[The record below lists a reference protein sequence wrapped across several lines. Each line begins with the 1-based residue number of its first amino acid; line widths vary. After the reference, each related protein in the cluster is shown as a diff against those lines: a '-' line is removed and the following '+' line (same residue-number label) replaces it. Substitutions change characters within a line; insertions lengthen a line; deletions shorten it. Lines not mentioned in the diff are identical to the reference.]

1 MNRPRKKNRHLPRCV
16 YEKHGAFW
24 YVRKGK
30 WTRIGGTLREA
41 LATYAALYESPTGGV
56 SELIDEA
63 TLALK
68 GNWSPNTAKQYA
80 IAAKKLKKVF
90 AEFQPEQVMPKHVAH
105 LKTSFASKPNMGNRV
120 LSFGRLVFGW
130 ACEQQRV
137 TLNPFV
143 GIARLPEAKRG
154 RLLGADEYK
163 LIYDKAGPR
172 LQVVM
177 DLLRITGQR
186 VNAVL
191 KIHRTDLLEEGI
203 RFPKFKT
210 PTKRIVGW
218 TTELRAVV
226 ERAKTLHGNIRALT
240 LLHNRR
246 GKAPDYRTVSQQW
259 ADACTA
265 AGILDAQLRD
275 LRAVAATTAK
285 RQGKD
290 PTALL
295 GHTNPEQTKRY
306 LRDKEEPLVEAPSF
320 GHPIDTATKS

>member
-1 MNRPRKKNRHLPRCV
+1 MNRPRTKNKHLPRCV

-24 YVRKGK
+24 HVRKGK

-41 LATYAALYESPTGGV
+41 LATYAALYESPQGGV

-63 TLALK
+63 VLALK
-68 GNWSPNTAKQYA
+68 GRWSANTAKQYA

-90 AEFQPEQVMPKHVAH
+90 AEFQPEQIKPKHVAK

-120 LSFGRLVFGW
+120 LSFGRMVFDW
-130 ACEQQRV
+130 ALEQQRV
-137 TLNPFV
+137 ELNPFV
-143 GIARLPEAKRG
+143 GISRHPEAKRG
-154 RLLGADEYK
+154 RLLNADEYQ
-163 LIYDKAGPR
+163 LIYGKAGPR
-172 LQVVM
+172 LQVIM
-177 DLLRITGQR
+177 DLLRMTGQR
-186 VNAVL
+186 VTAVL
-191 KIHRTDLLEEGI
+191 KIHRADLIEEGI

-210 PTKRIVGW
+210 PTKRIVKW
-218 TTELRAVV
+218 SPELRAVV
-226 ERAKTLHGNIRALT
+226 DRAKTLHGNIRALT

-246 GKAPDYRTVSQQW
+246 GKAPDYRSVQKQW

-285 RQGKD
+285 KQGKD
-290 PTALL
+290 ATALL
-295 GHTNPEQTKRY
+295 GHTNEQQTKRY

-320 GHPIDTATKS
+320 GHPIDNTTKS